1 MFYLSKI
8 FWLLVQPLSLSFLL
22 VLAGLVAALAGAR
35 RLGALLSGGGALVLF
50 VTLYTTTG
58 ALLLQALEARVPK
71 PASDPAAI
79 TCMIVLGGAIENDV
93 VASRGGV
100 ELNAAGD
107 RYTEA
112 LRLAL
117 SHPEARIL
125 VSGGDGSIS
134 GRFPGEAGLS
144 EQFFAALGVPPQRLI
159 KENTSR
165 NTWENTLN
173 TKALLAENGL
183 TNCLLITSGFHMPR
197 ALALFQKAGIAV
209 IPYPVDFRSRGDER
223 LGFDFAQP
231 SLNAQNT
238 ATAVREWLGLLG
250 YYLAGRI
257 DWPF

>member
-8 FWLLVQPLSLSFLL
+8 FWLLAQPLSLAFLL
-22 VLAGLVAALAGAR
+22 TAAGLLTALAGAR
-35 RLGALLSGGGALVLF
+35 RLGLLFSCLSALVLF
-50 VTLYTTTG
+50 LTLYTTAG

-71 PASDPAAI
+71 PSTDPTSIA
-79 TCMIVLGGAIENDV
+79 CMIVLGGAIENDV

-100 ELNAAGD
+100 ELNAAAD

-117 SHPEARIL
+117 SHPQAKIL

-134 GRFPGEAGLS
+134 GRFPGEAGLA

-159 KENTSR
+159 KDNTSR
-165 NTWENTLN
+165 NTWENMLN
-173 TKALLAENGL
+173 TKALLAANGL
-183 TNCLLITSGFHMPR
+183 TDCLLITSGFHMPR

-209 IPYPVDFRSRGDER
+209 VPYPVDFRSRGNER
-223 LGFDFAQP
+223 LGFDFTQP